1 MLEIRTGRS
10 LQKWRRADS
19 PDVLVRCHPSRVGEN
34 SILAD
39 SESRAFQ
46 RTRTRSHAHATCHLT
61 KVDTLLGHPSALL
74 TTFRQELALVRLQV
88 GDQSRLFPVCSPLP
102 FLRSPHGRL
111 AILFEA
117 TTKQNAFSTFSP
129 LRSVLSINRCPVR
142 TKPQCCLTNLLLIS
156 VYSHLRSACP
166 LGASLTIAGDAA
178 PTDVQMFATAPQA
191 PILYQAS
198 Q

>member
-1 MLEIRTGRS
+1 VLEIRTGRS

-34 SILAD
+34 SFLAD
-39 SESRAFQ
+39 SESRACK

-61 KVDTLLGHPSALL
+61 KVDILLGHPSALL

-111 AILFEA
+111 AILNQSLPSQDEA
-117 TTKQNAFSTFSP
+117 PMLPHESP
-129 LRSVLSINRCPVR
+129 FNFGVLPSSKRLPTRS
-142 TKPQCCLTNLLLIS
+142 IS
-156 VYSHLRSACP
+156 NNCR
-166 LGASLTIAGDAA
+166 
-178 PTDVQMFATAPQA
+178 
-191 PILYQAS
+191 
-198 Q
+198 